1 MAKFASIYAPAVQ
14 ANDLEPALDWHRHE
28 IVAGCET
35 MFTSALNRIV
45 RYAQL
50 LDVVGDPRHL

>member
-14 ANDLEPALDWHRHE
+14 ANDLEPALDWHRHG

-45 RYAQL
+45 RYA
-50 LDVVGDPRHL
+50 

>member
-35 MFTSALNRIV
+35 MFTSASNRIV
-45 RYAQL
+45 RYA
-50 LDVVGDPRHL
+50 